1 MKNIIDF
8 ILESQGQKPRYRS
21 SNKPYNA
28 KNDKLIG
35 KRNTRAYRVVTH
47 RISDFVEEFNETLKE
62 YPHYASYFVVALSI
76 DNEIE
81 KFDINNKEITDKLV
95 QFKNPN
101 TNTSTYNLLNL
112 ALNRDNIKE
121 LGESGENFYK
131 WVERANYNGHAGTI
145 RLNIEDNN
153 NYHLNFVAYHDTI
166 KKPIYLN
173 VFLVQPDKNDDQF
186 EAGWDTSIMIKS
198 AWKRI
203 NKSNNANNG
212 VNVNEL
218 QKGKYTGK
226 NVAEAFIDIIE
237 GWD

>member
-21 SNKPYNA
+21 SNKPYNPKKDA
-28 KNDKLIG
+28 LIG
-35 KRNTRAYRVVTH
+35 KRNTREYRVVTH
-47 RISDFVEEFNETLKE
+47 RISDFVEEFNEVIEK
-62 YPHYASYFVVALSI
+62 YPHYTPYFVIALSTT
-76 DNEIE
+76 NVRTN
-81 KFDINNKEITDKLV
+81 FDLNNKDLTDKLV

-101 TNTSTYNLLNL
+101 TKEKTTYNLLDL
-112 ALNRDNIKE
+112 DNIKE

-131 WVERANYNGHAGTI
+131 WVVRANYNGHAGTI
-145 RLNIEDNN
+145 RLNIEDKN
-153 NYHLNFVAYHDTI
+153 NYHLNFDAYHDNI
-166 KKPIYLN
+166 EKPIYLN

-186 EAGWDTSIMIKS
+186 EAGWDTSIMISS

-203 NKSNNANNG
+203 NKSKKSENG
-212 VNVNEL
+212 VNVSEL
-218 QKGKYTGK
+218 QKGNCTGK